1 MNMNVQT
8 PKPWTES
15 AYDWLV
21 RSQKIQVRS
30 SVPVDPSSAAWAFV
44 RSSAK
49 TGTGTAFIDA
59 ALSKNQIS
67 SLPIIELR
75 GRHRTGKTA
84 TLITLAA
91 RFVADTRPSRFRR
104 AQEDE
109 EQKELPQAVILD
121 SNLDFVAPRLLCA
134 VRSALLRQSP
144 DVLSEDGLEQE
155 TIKCMSRIHIICSGD
170 TMAWVPALES
180 LRFRLSRVASHH
192 PTLFLWDDFLSG
204 PSETTERTEVIRHLN
219 RLTRDCTVLVI
230 TTTMWPTRKFSPW
243 DKHVSQRI
251 TLEETNGDGHPYVA
265 SIENIR
271 IPYSITAA
279 GVLC

>member
-1 MNMNVQT
+1 
-8 PKPWTES
+8 
-15 AYDWLV
+15 
-21 RSQKIQVRS
+21 
-30 SVPVDPSSAAWAFV
+30 VDPSSAAWAFV

-91 RFVADTRPSRFRR
+91 RFVADTRPSRFQR

-144 DVLSEDGLEQE
+144 DVLSDDGLEQE
-155 TIKCMSRIHIICSGD
+155 TIKCMSRIHIISSED

-219 RLTRDCTVLVI
+219 RLTRDCTLLLI
-230 TTTMWPTRKFSPW
+230 TTTMWPTRKFSLW

-265 SIENIR
+265 SIQNIR